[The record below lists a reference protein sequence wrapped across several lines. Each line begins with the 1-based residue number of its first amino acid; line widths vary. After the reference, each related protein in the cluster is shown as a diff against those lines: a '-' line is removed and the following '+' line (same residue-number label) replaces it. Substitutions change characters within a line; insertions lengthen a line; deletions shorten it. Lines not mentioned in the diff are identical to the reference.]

1 MISPLTAYCAA
12 EESRLLK
19 WLLTEVPKDSAI
31 LLLGSEQLLEV
42 ESGSTT
48 INFHFE
54 PKHCIFAGPSL
65 SCCWSVRKSS
75 LARAKLMR

>member
-1 MISPLTAYCAA
+1 MISPLTAYRAA

-19 WLLTEVPKDSAI
+19 WLLTEVPKDPAI

-42 ESGSTT
+42 ESVRLRS
-48 INFHFE
+48 NYHFE

-65 SCCWSVRKSS
+65 SCWFVRKSS
-75 LARAKLMR
+75 LARAKLTR